1 MAKKEFLQESDLTAL
16 AKQFRE
22 ATGKRRADAAR
33 DMGIKQTSIFHAEE
47 SPELSFLKLRIRMIE
62 TYSPFKVTGPFYVLE
77 KK

>member
-1 MAKKEFLQESDLTAL
+1 MAKKEFLQESALAAL

-22 ATGKRRADAAR
+22 AAGKRRADAAR

-47 SPELSFLKLRIRMIE
+47 SPEQSFLKLRKRMIE
-62 TYSPFKVTGPFYVLE
+62 KYSPYKVTGPFYILE